1 MKVKIAC
8 GTDDEKNFTD
18 NHFGD
23 SKYFLIYEYNSE
35 SQDIKFIKK
44 VNNGSEDEEEHGDI
58 KKAKGISGILQD
70 VSILVAFVMGPNI
83 MRMRKKFVPV
93 ISREKNILK
102 TLNKIKEDI
111 LQMIKE
117 VQSLEKK
124 DKKIFIINK

>member
-1 MKVKIAC
+1 
-8 GTDDEKNFTD
+8 
-18 NHFGD
+18 
-23 SKYFLIYEYNSE
+23 
-35 SQDIKFIKK
+35 
-44 VNNGSEDEEEHGDI
+44 
-58 KKAKGISGILQD
+58 
-70 VSILVAFVMGPNI
+70 
-83 MRMRKKFVPV
+83 MRKKFVPV